1 MNNNEGFDME
11 LIAFT
16 ITPNNR
22 KVVAFIKHF
31 DLPVEVRQI
40 DFKRQEHKGEE
51 FTALNPMQK
60 VPVLVDGDFVLWESN
75 AILAY
80 LAAKFPQTH
89 ALPGEPQK
97 LADVNRWMH
106 WQNAHLMPAMGGIK
120 TGDKTEE
127 DVRPLLA
134 ILDGQLAGKEYL
146 TGEMTI
152 ADFAV
157 AAYVLTTN
165 ADKFDYSDF
174 PNLAAWRERIGS
186 LPAFEETAFKLP
198 PAAA

>member
-1 MNNNEGFDME
+1 ME

-31 DLPVEVRQI
+31 NLPVDVRQV
-40 DFKRQEHKGEE
+40 DFKRQEHKGPE

-75 AILAY
+75 AILTY
-80 LAAKFPQTH
+80 LARKFPETN
-89 ALPGEPQK
+89 ALPTDIQGR
-97 LADVNRWMH
+97 ADVDRWLH
-106 WQNAHLMPAMGGIK
+106 WQSAHLMPMMGGVK

-127 DVRPLLA
+127 DLVPLLRV
-134 ILDGQLAGKEYL
+134 LNGQLEGRDYITGSL
-146 TGEMTI
+146 TV

-157 AAYVLTTN
+157 AAYTLTSN
-165 ADKFDYSDF
+165 ADKFDYTDF
-174 PNLAAWRERIGS
+174 PNLAAWRKRMSS
-186 LPAFEETAFKLP
+186 LPAFDETAYKLP

>member
-1 MNNNEGFDME
+1 ME

-31 DLPVEVRQI
+31 NLPVEVRQV
-40 DFKRQEHKGEE
+40 DFKRQEHKSPE

-80 LAAKFPQTH
+80 LAANFPETN
-89 ALPGEPQK
+89 ALPTDVRGR
-97 LADVNRWMH
+97 ADVDRWMH
-106 WQNAHLMPAMGGIK
+106 WQSAHLMPMMGGIK

-127 DVRPLLA
+127 DVAPLLA
-134 ILDGQLAGKEYL
+134 VLNGQLEGRDYILDSL
-146 TGEMTI
+146 TI

-157 AAYVLTTN
+157 AAYVLTSN
-165 ADKFDYSDF
+165 ADKFDYTEF
-174 PNLAAWRERIGS
+174 PHLAAWRDRMGGMQ
-186 LPAFEETAFKLP
+186 AFEDTAFKLP

>member
-1 MNNNEGFDME
+1 ME

-31 DLPVEVRQI
+31 NLPVDVRQV
-40 DFKRQEHKGEE
+40 DFKRQEHKGPE

-75 AILAY
+75 AILTY
-80 LAAKFPQTH
+80 LARKFPETN
-89 ALPGEPQK
+89 ALPTDIQGR
-97 LADVNRWMH
+97 ADVDRWLH
-106 WQNAHLMPAMGGIK
+106 WQSAHLMPMMGGVK

-127 DVRPLLA
+127 DLVPLLRV
-134 ILDGQLAGKEYL
+134 LNGQLEGRDYITGSL
-146 TGEMTI
+146 TV

-157 AAYVLTTN
+157 AAYTLTSN
-165 ADKFDYSDF
+165 ADKFDYTDF
-174 PNLAAWRERIGS
+174 PNLAAWRKRMSS
-186 LPAFEETAFKLP
+186 LPAFEETAYKLP

>member
-1 MNNNEGFDME
+1 ME

-31 DLPVEVRQI
+31 DLPVEVRQV

-51 FTALNPMQK
+51 FTKLNPMQK

-75 AILAY
+75 AILTY
-80 LAAKFPQTH
+80 LAGKFPETDT
-89 ALPGEPQK
+89 LPSDLEGR
-97 LADVNRWMH
+97 ADVDRWLH
-106 WQNAHLMPAMGGIK
+106 WQSAHLMPMMGAVK

-127 DVRPLLA
+127 DVKPLFGVLN
-134 ILDGQLAGKEYL
+134 GQLAGKEYITGKL
-146 TGEMTI
+146 TV

-157 AAYVLTTN
+157 AAYTLTSN
-165 ADKFDYSDF
+165 ADKFDFSDY
-174 PNLAAWRERIGS
+174 PDLAAWRDRMGGM
-186 LPAFEETAFKLP
+186 PAFEETAFKLP

>member
-1 MNNNEGFDME
+1 ME

-31 DLPVEVRQI
+31 DLPVEIRQV
-40 DFKRQEHKGEE
+40 DFKRQEHKSPE
-51 FTALNPMQK
+51 FAALNPMQK

-80 LAAKFPQTH
+80 LAGTFPETN
-89 ALPGEPQK
+89 ALPTDLRGR
-97 LADVNRWMH
+97 ADVDRWLH
-106 WQNAHLMPAMGGIK
+106 WQSAHLMPMMGGVK

-127 DVRPLLA
+127 DVAPLLRV
-134 ILDGQLAGKEYL
+134 LNGQLEGRDYI
-146 TGEMTI
+146 TGSLTI

-157 AAYVLTTN
+157 AAYTLTSN
-165 ADKFDYSDF
+165 ADKFDYSDM
-174 PNLAAWRERIGS
+174 PDLAAWRSRMSG

>member
-1 MNNNEGFDME
+1 ME
-11 LIAFT
+11 LITFT

-31 DLPVEVRQI
+31 DLPVDVRQV
-40 DFKRQEHKGEE
+40 DFKRKEHKSPE
-51 FTALNPMQK
+51 FAALNPMQK

-80 LAAKFPQTH
+80 LAANFPETN
-89 ALPGEPQK
+89 ALPTDIKGR
-97 LADVNRWMH
+97 ADVDRWMH
-106 WQNAHLMPAMGGIK
+106 WQSSHLMPTMGAIK

-127 DVRPLLA
+127 DVKPLLRV
-134 ILDGQLAGKEYL
+134 LDGQLEGRDYL
-146 TGEMTI
+146 LDSLTI

-157 AAYVLTTN
+157 AAYTLTNN
-165 ADKFDYSDF
+165 ADKFDYSEIQ
-174 PNLAAWRERIGS
+174 NLASWRERMGS
-186 LPAFEETAFKLP
+186 LPGFEETAFKLP